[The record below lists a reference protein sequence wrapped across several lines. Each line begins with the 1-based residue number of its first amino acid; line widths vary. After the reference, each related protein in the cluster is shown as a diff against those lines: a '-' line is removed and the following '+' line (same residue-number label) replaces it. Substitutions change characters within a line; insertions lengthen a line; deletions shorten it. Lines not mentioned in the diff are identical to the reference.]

1 MQKLSAFLVDLSK
14 KVKRLLAL
22 LRDNEKSLFIP
33 IAIPTEMAYNET
45 CDLVQAVSNLKIPIS
60 QMILNMVHPH
70 TQSNSTATECALCIN
85 RIAYEKKIFDNF
97 NHLFSS
103 ESLYIIH
110 KQEKEVSGIKY
121 LQHFGRELYGKVRTE
136 M

>member
-1 MQKLSAFLVDLSK
+1 MT
-14 KVKRLLAL
+14 L

-70 TQSNSTATECALCIN
+70 TQSNSTDAECALCIN
-85 RIAYEKKIFDNF
+85 RIAYEGKTFDNF
-97 NHLFSS
+97 KHLFPMRIP
-103 ESLYIIH
+103 YVIH
-110 KQEKEVSGIKY
+110 KQEKEVRGVKA
-121 LQHFGRELYGKVRTE
+121 LEDFGRELYGKVRAE
-136 M
+136 L